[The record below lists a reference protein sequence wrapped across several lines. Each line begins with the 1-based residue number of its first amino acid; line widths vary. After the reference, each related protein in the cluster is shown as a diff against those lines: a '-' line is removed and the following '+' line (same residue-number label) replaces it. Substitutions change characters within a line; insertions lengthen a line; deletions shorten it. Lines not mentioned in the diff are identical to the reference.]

1 VLLIFVAST
10 STCPNSF
17 LVLKAYFISHPTN
30 FKRRIMSNYK
40 KVASVF
46 LAIAVVASLSSSTAV
61 AATKKPAAKPATK
74 PAAKS
79 SAKPAAKPAAKETVV
94 ENTAAKPKNQS
105 RSVVSADWLAQNL
118 SDPKVKIIEV
128 STEQGLYERGHIQN
142 AVNFAWHTDFV
153 DPVNRDII
161 SQEKFTALAQ
171 KAGINKDSTVV
182 LYGDKNNWFAAWGAW
197 IFNIYGQSD
206 VRILD
211 GGRVKWEKDARALT
225 TAVPAPVNGNFVATK
240 ADNTLRAT
248 LAKDVLPV
256 ATGKAKADLIDIR
269 SADEF
274 SGKIFAPAGF
284 QELAI
289 RAGHI
294 PGAKN
299 IPWGLNVN
307 ADGTFKSVADL
318 KKLYADAGIDGK
330 QPIITYCRIGERS
343 SLTWFVL
350 SEILGYSVKNYD
362 GSWTEYGNSVG
373 VPINNPSGTVWGKL

>member
-1 VLLIFVAST
+1 LIFVAST

-17 LVLKAYFISHPTN
+17 FVSKVYFISHPTK

-40 KVASVF
+40 KLASVF
-46 LAIAVVASLSSSTAV
+46 LAIAVVASLGTSSAV
-61 AATKKPAAKPATK
+61 AATKKPTTK
-74 PAAKS
+74 PSAKS
-79 SAKPAAKPAAKETVV
+79 SAKPAAKPAAKEKAV

-142 AVNFAWHTDFV
+142 AVNFTWHTDFV

-225 TAVPAPVNGNFVATK
+225 TAVPAAGNGNFVATK

-269 SADEF
+269 SADEY